1 MSWIRR
7 IVGLDGVDIVI
18 QVGVTGFL
26 MIVAGSFAREN
37 PEALIASVGAI
48 SMVILGIR
56 RHRALT
62 RGPRGA
68 FGEITGEVLTDR
80 LADVDARLQDV
91 DALNDRVHELE
102 ERLDFAE
109 RMLAQAREPERL
121 SSGLERRPG

>member
-1 MSWIRR
+1 VSWIRR

-26 MIVAGSFAREN
+26 MIVAGSFATEN
-37 PEALIASVGAI
+37 PEALVASVGAI
-48 SMVILGIR
+48 SMVVLGIR
-56 RHRALT
+56 RHRALA

-80 LADVDARLQDV
+80 LAELDARLQAV
-91 DALNDRVHELE
+91 DALNYRVHELE

-109 RMLAQAREPERL
+109 RLLAQAREPERL
-121 SSGLERRPG
+121 S